1 MFNKIIPVAPNVG
14 VSNALIMEMM
24 IRKFPDEMEL
34 RKVISKTIDTA
45 FDLIEAEN
53 IGIISYEQYQ
63 DLIDTRTYQL
73 YWLIINQKEDE
84 I

>member
-14 VSNALIMEMM
+14 VANALIMEMM
-24 IRKFPDEMEL
+24 IRKFPDEVEL

-45 FDLIEAEN
+45 FDLVEAEN
-53 IGIISYEQYQ
+53 IGIVSYEQYK

-84 I
+84 K

>member
-1 MFNKIIPVAPNVG
+1 MFNKIIPVAPDVG
-14 VSNALIMEMM
+14 VANVLIMEMM
-24 IRKFPDEMEL
+24 VRKFPDEVEL

-45 FDLIEAEN
+45 FDLVEAEN
-53 IGIISYEQYQ
+53 IGIISYEQYK

-84 I
+84 K

>member
-24 IRKFPDEMEL
+24 NRKFSNEKEL
-34 RKVISKTIDTA
+34 LKIINKTVNTA
-45 FDLIEAEN
+45 FNLVEAEN
-53 IGIISYEQYQ
+53 IKFTSYEQYK
-63 DLIDTRTYQL
+63 DIIDTRIYQL

-84 I
+84 R

>member
-14 VSNALIMEMM
+14 VANALIMEMM
-24 IRKFPDEMEL
+24 IRKFPNEMEL
-34 RKVISKTIDTA
+34 RRVISKTIDTA
-45 FDLIEAEN
+45 FDLVEAEN
-53 IGIISYEQYQ
+53 IEIISYEQYK